1 MPAVVLHLPAIMQR
15 KFLSNLAFLL
25 FLNLLVKPFWIFGID
40 RAVQNEVG
48 AIAYG
53 SYFALFNFAFILN
66 VFLDLGIS
74 NFNNRNVSQHEQ
86 LLGKY
91 FPRIVALRL
100 LLAVGYML
108 ICLIVGI
115 LFGYSQHQ
123 MMMLGLL
130 CFNQFLL
137 SSILFLRS
145 NIAGLQH
152 FKLDSLI
159 SIMDRLLMI
168 LSCGWVL
175 YFTARDTP
183 FQIEWFVFLQ
193 TFSYSLTALIAFA
206 IVIKKGG
213 PFIMKWNPIML
224 ILILK
229 QSLPFALLILLMS
242 IYGRVDSV
250 LLERLHENGMEQTG
264 IYAQAFRLLD
274 ASNMFAYL
282 FAVLLLPMFS
292 RMLKLKEDVRP
303 LVQMALRLILIPTF
317 SLAMVCWYFGTDLM
331 NLLYDSHIDESGQ
344 ILSLLMFSL
353 VPMGGAYVIGT
364 LLTANGSLKQLNI
377 IALICVI
384 LSLILNFSLIPNL
397 GAYGAALACLATQL
411 VAFTIQV
418 FVAIRFFKPRLNK
431 QSLLLVIPLLFVFAT
446 GFFGSNL
453 DWILGSILILG
464 AGGILTLAS
473 LIPDLA
479 IVRKMSERKN

>member
-1 MPAVVLHLPAIMQR
+1 MQR

-48 AIAYG
+48 TAVYG

-74 NFNNRNVSQHEQ
+74 NFNNRNVSQHEH

-91 FPRIVALRL
+91 FPRIVALRFM
-100 LLAVGYML
+100 LALAYML
-108 ICLIVGI
+108 ICLIIGI
-115 LFGYSQHQ
+115 AMSYSYDQ
-123 MMMLGLL
+123 MLMLALL

-145 NIAGLQH
+145 NIAGLQL
-152 FKLDSLI
+152 FRIDSVV

-168 LSCGWVL
+168 LTCGWML
-175 YFTARDTP
+175 YVVESDTP
-183 FQIEWFVFLQ
+183 FQIEWFVYLQ
-193 TFSYSLTALIAFA
+193 TFAYSVTALFA
-206 IVIKKGG
+206 LGVVLKRGG
-213 PFIMKWNPIML
+213 PFTLRWNPAML
-224 ILILK
+224 VLILK

-250 LLERLHENGMEQTG
+250 LLERMLPDGKEQTG

-274 ASNMFAYL
+274 ASNMIAYL

-292 RMLKLKEDVRP
+292 RMLKLKEDVKP
-303 LVQMALRLILIPTF
+303 LVHMASKLILIPAFT
-317 SLAMVCWYFGTDLM
+317 LGVICWNHATDIM
-331 NLLYDSHIDESGQ
+331 SLLYSHHALESGR

-353 VPMGGAYVIGT
+353 IPMAGAYIIGT

-377 IALICVI
+377 IALIGVI
-384 LSLILNFSLIPNL
+384 SSLLFNVLLIPKL
-397 GAYGAALACLATQL
+397 GAYGAAVTCFITQL
-411 VAFTIQV
+411 LAFLLQLILAVKLFGFKADKQLLILTVSIISVLTIGW
-418 FVAIRFFKPRLNK
+418 FSTGLEWKAGAATM
-431 QSLLLVIPLLFVFAT
+431 VFAGGLVT
-446 GFFGSNL
+446 
-453 DWILGSILILG
+453 LG
-464 AGGILTLAS
+464 A
-473 LIPDLA
+473 LIPDLRML
-479 IVRKMSERKN
+479 RKLSMN

>member
-1 MPAVVLHLPAIMQR
+1 MQR

-48 AIAYG
+48 AEAYG

-74 NFNNRNVSQHEQ
+74 NFNNRNVSQHEH

-100 LLAVGYML
+100 LLAFGYMM
-108 ICLIVGI
+108 ICMSVAFVLD
-115 LFGYSQHQ
+115 YSAEQIA
-123 MMMLGLL
+123 MLLLL

-145 NIAGLQH
+145 NIAGLQL
-152 FKLDSLI
+152 FKIDSLI

-168 LSCGWVL
+168 ISCGWIL
-175 YFTARDTP
+175 YVMERSQS
-183 FQIEWFVFLQ
+183 FQIEWFVYLQ
-193 TFSYSLTALIAFA
+193 TFAYASTAVFA
-206 IVIKKGG
+206 LVFVLKKSG
-213 PFIMKWNPIML
+213 PFSLKWNPAML
-224 ILILK
+224 VLILK

-250 LLERLHENGMEQTG
+250 LIERLLPDGKEQTG

-274 ASNMFAYL
+274 ASNMIAYL

-292 RMLKLKEDVRP
+292 RMIKTLEDVRP
-303 LVQMALRLILIPTF
+303 LAEMASKLLLIPAAT
-317 SLAMVCWYFGTDLM
+317 LGVICWHFGEDLM
-331 NLLYDSHIDESGQ
+331 SLLYDSHTQESGE

-353 VPMGGAYVIGT
+353 IPMAGAYVFGT
-364 LLTANGSLKQLNI
+364 LLTANGSLKQLNV
-377 IALICVI
+377 IALVGVI
-384 LSLILNFSLIPNL
+384 ASFIFNFTLIPKL
-397 GAYGAALACLATQL
+397 GAYGAAMTCLITQAIAFTMQFL
-411 VAFTIQV
+411 VAV
-418 FVAIRFFKPRLNK
+418 RLFKFSPNRN
-431 QSLLLVIPLLFVFAT
+431 ILF
-446 GFFGSNL
+446 L
-453 DWILGSILILG
+453 LGSIGGVILLG
-464 AGGILTLAS
+464 FSMANSDWRVASLAVLVSGGTLTLLS
-473 LIPDLA
+473 LVPDFKTLKSLKA
-479 IVRKMSERKN
+479 E

>member
-1 MPAVVLHLPAIMQR
+1 MQR

-48 AIAYG
+48 AEVYG

-74 NFNNRNVSQHEQ
+74 NFNNRNVSQHEH

-100 LLAVGYML
+100 LLAVGYMV
-108 ICLIVGI
+108 ICISAGLT
-115 LFGYSQHQ
+115 LGYSHHQ
-123 MMMLGLL
+123 MLMLMLL

-137 SSILFLRS
+137 SSILFFRS
-145 NIAGLQH
+145 NIAGLQL
-152 FKLDSLI
+152 FKIDSLV
-159 SIMDRLLMI
+159 SVMDRLLMI
-168 LSCGWVL
+168 LTCGWILFFAQRSV
-175 YFTARDTP
+175 P
-183 FQIEWFVFLQ
+183 FQIEWFVYLQ
-193 TFSYSLTALIAFA
+193 TFAYAVTALFA
-206 IVIKKGG
+206 LAVVLRHGG
-213 PFIMKWNPIML
+213 SFTFKWNPVML
-224 ILILK
+224 ILVLK

-250 LLERLHENGMEQTG
+250 LIERMLPDGKEQTG

-274 ASNMFAYL
+274 ASNMIAYL

-303 LVQMALRLILIPTF
+303 LVNMASKLILIPAFT
-317 SLAMVCWYFGTDLM
+317 LGVICWYYATDLM
-331 NLLYDSHIDESGQ
+331 AVLYDKHTVESGR

-353 VPMGGAYVIGT
+353 IPMAGAYIIGT

-377 IALICVI
+377 IALIGVTSS
-384 LSLILNFSLIPNL
+384 LTVNLILIPKL
-397 GAYGAALACLATQL
+397 GAYGAAITCLTTQL
-411 VAFTIQV
+411 IAFSLQLIVAV
-418 FVAIRFFKPRLNK
+418 RLFKFSANR
-431 QSLLLVIPLLFVFAT
+431 SLGLLSISVLVIFISGYFVSDFDWIIGGLIITAT
-446 GFFGSNL
+446 GGL
-453 DWILGSILILG
+453 
-464 AGGILTLAS
+464 LTVTA
-473 LIPDLA
+473 LIPDLKIIRNLSA
-479 IVRKMSERKN
+479 RRD